1 MADLIT
7 SMFATHH
14 PNCVDVQVLLNILLM
29 ADERWLVINKA
40 NEAQHLHQENPN
52 GTHSFAAAIHLM
64 EPNWAPNSG
73 YLALLEHY
81 ERCILKGLTKG
92 VPEQKSLN
100 MILAVQKRPDEDPSA
115 FLERIYQAYRK
126 HPQTTENVWMV
137 NMAFIGQSA
146 LDIRRKLKCLD
157 RELRMNPFQLL
168 DTAFKV
174 YNAQEAR
181 MLGPQYS

>member
-1 MADLIT
+1 M
-7 SMFATHH
+7 
-14 PNCVDVQVLLNILLM
+14 
-29 ADERWLVINKA
+29 NKA
-40 NEAQHLHQENPN
+40 NEEAQCLPQENPN
-52 GTHSFAAAIHLM
+52 GNPNPARAIPSIK
-64 EPNWAPNSG
+64 PNWAPNSG

-100 MILAVQKRPDEDPSA
+100 MILAVQQRSDGDSSE
-115 FLERIYQAYRK
+115 FLERIDQAYKK
-126 HPQTTENVWMV
+126 HTDADPQAPEDLWMV
-137 NMAFIGQSA
+137 NMTFIGQSA